1 MAWLKKARFSLLLGL
16 LLLFLFS
23 LPACFVS
30 YASETTYKITAAELT
45 QLETNLSRLEQ
56 NSKRKQTLLENQ
68 SEQLKKLNAQL
79 VQSLRLN
86 EETRNSLQIAEESL
100 RECEAEA
107 KRKAAIKDR
116 QRNTWAALAI
126 GALAWAVI
134 K

>member
-1 MAWLKKARFSLLLGL
+1 MRWLKSLKYACMFGFCLLL
-16 LLLFLFS
+16 LLLFPS
-23 LPACFVS
+23 CTPA
-30 YASETTYKITAAELT
+30 YASETKYTITAAELT
-45 QLETNLSRLEQ
+45 QLEMNLSRLEE
-56 NSKRKQTLLENQ
+56 NSKHKQTLLENQ

-86 EETRNSLQIAEESL
+86 EETRNSLQTAEESL
-100 RECEAEA
+100 REYEAEA

-126 GALAWAVI
+126 GALAWAIV

>member
-23 LPACFVS
+23 LPACSVS

-45 QLETNLSRLEQ
+45 QLEMNLSRLEE
-56 NSKRKQTLLENQ
+56 NSRSKQTLLENQ

-79 VQSLRLN
+79 LQSLRLN
-86 EETRNSLQIAEESL
+86 EETRNLLQIAEESL
-100 RECEAEA
+100 KEYEAEA

-126 GALAWAVI
+126 GALAWAI
-134 K
+134 AK

>member
-45 QLETNLSRLEQ
+45 QLEMNLSQLEE
-56 NSKRKQTLLENQ
+56 NSKHKQTLLENQ
-68 SEQLKKLNAQL
+68 SEQLKRLNAQL
-79 VQSLRLN
+79 LQSLRLN
-86 EETRNSLQIAEESL
+86 EETRNSLQTAEESL
-100 RECEAEA
+100 KEYEQEA

-126 GALAWAVI
+126 GALAWAI
-134 K
+134 AK